1 MSCSL
6 LFKKHPT
13 IESSGR
19 SVESKRLG
27 ALDFKVWGPTM
38 MTVFYFKTY
47 QHRCWDF
54 IYALVISFSFN
65 SGAAGAGSWHS
76 LLRSIHQCLCLRT
89 WINSHSF
96 ANLHTDVKQKM
107 FLLWKMVILL
117 ISITNAKNGLL
128 LVKLRKVGKIS
139 EIEKS
144 EKKSLIKMFLR
155 MLLLERYMH
164 NMY

>member
-1 MSCSL
+1 
-6 LFKKHPT
+6 
-13 IESSGR
+13 
-19 SVESKRLG
+19 
-27 ALDFKVWGPTM
+27 
-38 MTVFYFKTY
+38 
-47 QHRCWDF
+47 
-54 IYALVISFSFN
+54 
-65 SGAAGAGSWHS
+65 
-76 LLRSIHQCLCLRT
+76 
-89 WINSHSF
+89 
-96 ANLHTDVKQKM
+96 
-107 FLLWKMVILL
+107 MVILL